1 MMNLHYYAQLNAHY
15 LNAPR
20 VLFAFATR
28 AARNEYVARDPHAG
42 TLYALRE
49 KVGHCYVYKW
59 YDLSRTI
66 PMELPEGCT
75 GAYLRK

>member
-1 MMNLHYYAQLNAHY
+1 MMCLHHYAQLNAHY

-20 VLFAFATR
+20 VLFAFTTR
-28 AARNEYVARDPHAG
+28 AARDGYVARDPHAG

-49 KVGHCYVYKW
+49 KVGHRYAYKW
-59 YDLSRTI
+59 YDLSRKI